1 MILRRFMQHVKE
13 QNWFAVGLDVIV
25 VIVGIFLGMQVQQW
39 YEESELKQ
47 QEISYLEALQEDIK
61 RLNEVFDIKIEF
73 EDSRSKLGG
82 YIYGLL
88 EQDDFIN
95 KKDEIAAGMLA
106 LTNRRT
112 ANFSSPVYT
121 DLLSSGKLTLI
132 KDESLR
138 KEIIAFF
145 SALEFNERVLE
156 KNSAQFVDSGFHVF
170 VYKHLK
176 YYNIHK
182 EIPSE
187 VALPADE
194 WGVDRQKQL
203 LKSNVMTKEPQLLAV
218 KADDPLWN
226 EFKREISWRTLS
238 SISDGAFVAAI
249 KERSRLL
256 TEKISTYLRTLRK

>member
-1 MILRRFMQHVKE
+1 MILRRFMQHVKD

-25 VIVGIFLGMQVQQW
+25 VIVGIFLGMQVTEWNEQR
-39 YEESELKQ
+39 ELQ
-47 QEISYLEALQEDIK
+47 LQEISYLEALQEDIN

-88 EQDDFIN
+88 EQEDFMN
-95 KKDEIAAGMLA
+95 KKDEIAGGMLA

-121 DLLSSGKLTLI
+121 DLLSSGKLILI
-132 KDESLR
+132 QDETLR

-176 YYNIHK
+176 YYNIHQ
-182 EIPSE
+182 EIPAE
-187 VALPADE
+187 IVLPADE
-194 WGVDRQKQL
+194 WGVNRQSQL
-203 LKSNVMTKEPQLLAV
+203 LKSNVLTKEPQLLDIE
-218 KADDPLWN
+218 ADDPLWN
-226 EFKREISWRTLS
+226 EFKRELSWRTLS

-249 KERSRLL
+249 KERSRVLS
-256 TEKISTYLRTLRK
+256 EKISAYLAALQK